1 MGMFKMTA
9 YIGLEIH
16 ERRVNMSVVKVIE
29 ILAES
34 NESWEDAVKVAVK
47 EASKSVS
54 DIQAV
59 YVKEMQAIVEGDQV
73 VRYRVNAKISF
84 KVKG

>member
-1 MGMFKMTA
+1 MA
-9 YIGLEIH
+9 
-16 ERRVNMSVVKVIE
+16 VVKVIE

-73 VRYRVNAKISF
+73 VKYRVNSKISF